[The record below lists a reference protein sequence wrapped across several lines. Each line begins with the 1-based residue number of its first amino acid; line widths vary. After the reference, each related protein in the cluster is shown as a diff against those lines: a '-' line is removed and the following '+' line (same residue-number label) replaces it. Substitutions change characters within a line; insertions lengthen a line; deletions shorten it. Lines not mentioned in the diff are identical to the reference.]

1 MGKGKNSAI
10 ATFYPHLPHISG
22 RSLYDWLIRPAQQYL
37 TSETKHLVFVMDSA
51 LQNIPVAALYDR
63 SRQEYLI
70 DRYPVAVTPGLQI
83 LGAKQSVGNHS
94 GILIGGL
101 TAKSTLVQN
110 SKRGDIY
117 EPLAHAAEEVRA
129 IKSLFGRATEL
140 VGQNFTEDNLRR
152 ELTGRSYPII
162 HLATHGQFSSDPRQ
176 TFIVTGWT
184 SLALSTRLDL
194 NRLRSILKQL
204 VGNWL

>member
-1 MGKGKNSAI
+1 
-10 ATFYPHLPHISG
+10 
-22 RSLYDWLIRPAQQYL
+22 
-37 TSETKHLVFVMDSA
+37 MDSA

-70 DRYPVAVTPGLQI
+70 DRYSVAVTPGLQI

-117 EPLAHAAEEVRA
+117 EPLAHAAEEVQA
-129 IKSLFGRATEL
+129 IKSLFPRATEL

-176 TFIVTGWT
+176 TFIVTGET